1 MNNPWAISILLM
13 AFISAVLAWHV
24 PRAAAWVALAMVSFV
39 ASSLWW
45 DYGDR
50 QSHAL
55 FTFTADALVVLV
67 ISSMLRERWEVVVCA
82 AFLVSA
88 AVSLTRL
95 SGTALQTGWVYASCL
110 EACNFVAL
118 ISIFGMGTMDR
129 ISRHAKHAPDVVLRS
144 LHSARHSIH

>member
-1 MNNPWAISILLM
+1 MNNPWAYSILSM

-24 PRAAAWVALAMVSFV
+24 PRAAAWVALAMISFV

-55 FTFTADALVVLV
+55 FTFASDAMVVLI
-67 ISSMLRERWEVVVCA
+67 ISSMARERWELVVCG
-82 AFLVSA
+82 AFLVSVG
-88 AVSLTRL
+88 VSLMRL
-95 SGTALQTGWVYASCL
+95 AGVLQTGWIYASWL

-129 ISRHAKHAPDVVLRS
+129 ISRHAKHAPDIVLRS